1 MLHSF
6 YVGYYT
12 LAPKY
17 SCPVVTLT
25 MRCIYSILL
34 AKKPGIT
41 QKSRGLMNVALAKD
55 ETPQVTMSKEMMKAM
70 VAQSMVMQQAEVEF
84 DDVIESMKLR
94 ANTLNFKL
102 VADLP
107 LSEQVEAMGVESN
120 RMRILAFCDALIAK
134 RMVEY
139 NLIFAGYL
147 PCRVAVV
154 EDDEGNVW
162 VVTMNMDMMV
172 NAVDL
177 TPELRKLAMRVRD
190 TINSIVQAGVEGDL

>member
-1 MLHSF
+1 M
-6 YVGYYT
+6 
-12 LAPKY
+12 
-17 SCPVVTLT
+17 
-25 MRCIYSILL
+25 
-34 AKKPGIT
+34 KKLFTGLFT
-41 QKSRGLMNVALAKD
+41 SAMMVYGLMNVVLAAD
-55 ETPQVTMSKEMMKAM
+55 EPPQVTMSKEMMKAM

-120 RMRILAFCDALIAK
+120 RMQILAFCDALIAK

-154 EDDEGNVW
+154 EDGEGNVW

-177 TPELRKLAMRVRD
+177 TPELRKLAMTVRD

>member
-1 MLHSF
+1 MNIKKLF
-6 YVGYYT
+6 TYAFACAG
-12 LAPKY
+12 LIIGG
-17 SCPVVTLT
+17 LT
-25 MRCIYSILL
+25 
-34 AKKPGIT
+34 
-41 QKSRGLMNVALAKD
+41 NVALAQD
-55 ETPQVTMSKEMMKAM
+55 GAPQVAMSKEMMKAM
-70 VAQSMVMQQAEVEF
+70 VAQSMVMKQAEVEF

-154 EDDEGNVW
+154 EDGEGNVW

-177 TPELRKLAMRVRD
+177 TPELRTLAMRVRD

>member
-1 MLHSF
+1 MNKDVNMNKLFTYLFMS
-6 YVGYYT
+6 V
-12 LAPKY
+12 
-17 SCPVVTLT
+17 
-25 MRCIYSILL
+25 MIIY
-34 AKKPGIT
+34 
-41 QKSRGLMNVALAKD
+41 GLMNVALAKD